1 MDRFFEV
8 SVYRLKLQIWCINF
22 AGQRKRACVRTNKLK
37 ANISKCTSYLSY
49 IGQVFDYNGYS
60 CTQKLNL
67 KVGSSRA
74 QLNLGLKLP
83 FMWNSIQFLVKFV
96 FVKVSIPEATPK
108 KSTPT
113 CFGFYQFSI
122 RNCLVSLRKIIHN
135 RSRAQDFISWST
147 LKRTAQNFHRSKI
160 KGLN

>member
-1 MDRFFEV
+1 M
-8 SVYRLKLQIWCINF
+8 
-22 AGQRKRACVRTNKLK
+22 RTNKLK

-49 IGQVFDYNGYS
+49 IGQIFDYNGYS
-60 CTQKLNL
+60 CTQKL
-67 KVGSSRA
+67 VGSRA

-83 FMWNSIQFLVKFV
+83 FMWNSIQLLVKFV

-135 RSRAQDFISWST
+135 RSRAQDFIS
-147 LKRTAQNFHRSKI
+147 
-160 KGLN
+160 